1 MNVSMPEGPPPVG
14 DRWFVVQTQPR
25 REELGARNLT
35 RQGFRV
41 FLPQFTRTVRHA
53 RRTRTVRRP
62 LFPGYAFVTLDLE
75 VDRWRSVLGTYGV
88 STLIM
93 QGERPR
99 AVSEGVVE
107 GLIEATTATDG
118 LDLTK
123 GFRVGCSVRFL
134 NGPFAER
141 IGELV
146 EMSDAERVGVLLEF
160 LGAAR
165 VVRSPARN
173 LMVVDAGR
181 ALGA

>member
-1 MNVSMPEGPPPVG
+1 MNVSMQECQPSTG

-53 RRTRTVRRP
+53 RRTRAVRRP

-75 VDRWRSVLGTYGV
+75 VDRWRSVLGTCGV

-99 AVSEGVVE
+99 PVSEGVVE
-107 GLIEATTATDG
+107 GLIEATTVTDG
-118 LDLTK
+118 LDFAE
-123 GFRVGCSVRFL
+123 GFSVGCSVRFL

-160 LGAAR
+160 LGSER
-165 VVRSPARN
+165 VVTASARN
-173 LMVVDAGR
+173 LMVVDPG
-181 ALGA
+181 GA

>member
-1 MNVSMPEGPPPVG
+1 MSVSMTERARSAG

-25 REELGARNLT
+25 REDLGARNLT

-88 STLIM
+88 STLVM
-93 QGERPR
+93 QGDRPR
-99 AVSEGVVE
+99 PVLAGVVE
-107 GLIEATTATDG
+107 GLIDAANATDG
-118 LDLTK
+118 LDFARGLS
-123 GFRVGCSVRFL
+123 VGCSVRFL
-134 NGPFAER
+134 SGPFAER

-160 LGAAR
+160 LGAER
-165 VVRSPARN
+165 VVTASPRG
-173 LMVVDAGR
+173 LLLVDTGDA
-181 ALGA
+181 